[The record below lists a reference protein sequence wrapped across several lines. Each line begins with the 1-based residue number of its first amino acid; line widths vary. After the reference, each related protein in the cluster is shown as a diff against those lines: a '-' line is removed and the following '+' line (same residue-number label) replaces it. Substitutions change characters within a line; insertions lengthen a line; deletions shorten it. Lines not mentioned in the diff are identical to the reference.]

1 MDSGQHAAEQKPGIV
16 RSFLNLIIMVVAV
29 IVLALLFK
37 AFLFGAYQIP
47 SGSMEDTI
55 EIGDMVFSQKVSYY
69 FHDPEPGDIV
79 TFEDPNNEERTLI
92 KRCIATEGQ
101 VVDLIDGKVS
111 IDGQVQNEPYTDEKP
126 SYELALSEIQ
136 FPYTVPEDCIW
147 VMGDNRTNSA
157 DSRAFGAIPID
168 SVTGKASLIYWPIK
182 HFGSL

>member
-16 RSFLNLIIMVVAV
+16 RSFLNLIIMVAAV

-37 AFLFGAYQIP
+37 TFVFGAYQIP

-55 EIGDMVFSQKVSYY
+55 EIGDMVFSGKIGYY

-79 TFEDPNNEERTLI
+79 TFEDPGNEERTLI

-101 VVDLIDGKVS
+101 VVDLVDGKVS
-111 IDGQVQNEPYTDEKP
+111 VDGVILDEPYTDGKP
-126 SYELALSEIQ
+126 SYELALSDVV
-136 FPYTVPEDCIW
+136 FPYTVPDGCIW

-157 DSRAFGAIPID
+157 DSRAFGAVEVD
-168 SVTGKASLIYWPIK
+168 SVTGKAVFIYWPFK